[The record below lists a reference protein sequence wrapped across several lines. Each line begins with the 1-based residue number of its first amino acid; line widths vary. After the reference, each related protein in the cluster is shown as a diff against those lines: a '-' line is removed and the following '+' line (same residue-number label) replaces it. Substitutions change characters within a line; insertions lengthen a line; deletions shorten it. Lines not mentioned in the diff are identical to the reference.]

1 MPEFLTFLKVTM
13 KILREKS
20 RELYSFMV
28 NELVKSRAR
37 YIDLSFQENVAL
49 IFAKQSK
56 QGGLLD
62 QQAARKVALL
72 LAWLHQALINEV
84 LILENTALDPFK
96 YIEVLNMIFDSQLAS
111 QLKARIENEIKRQ
124 EVDFSH
130 CFELFYLLMVFKIS
144 LPEQCFSEEELLTV
158 RNEAT
163 HLVSASEVLAERK
176 LGHNKHSILGS
187 MPDLRMKAL

>member
-1 MPEFLTFLKVTM
+1 MEDSAYVKLVKQLKENIRLFETPLESMPEFLTFLKVTM

-20 RELYSFMV
+20 RELYSFMI

-96 YIEVLNMIFDSQLAS
+96 YIEVLNMVFDSQLAS
-111 QLKARIENEIKRQ
+111 QLKSRIENEIKRQ
-124 EVDFSH
+124 EADFSH

-144 LPEQCFSEEELLTV
+144 LPEQCFSEEEL
-158 RNEAT
+158 
-163 HLVSASEVLAERK
+163 
-176 LGHNKHSILGS
+176 
-187 MPDLRMKAL
+187 

>member
-20 RELYSFMV
+20 RELYSFMI

-96 YIEVLNMIFDSQLAS
+96 YIEVLNMVFDSQLAS
-111 QLKARIENEIKRQ
+111 QLKSRIENEIKRQ
-124 EVDFSH
+124 EADFSH
-130 CFELFYLLMVFKIS
+130 RFELFYLLMVFKIS
-144 LPEQCFSEEELLTV
+144 LPEQCFSEEELQ
-158 RNEAT
+158 
-163 HLVSASEVLAERK
+163 
-176 LGHNKHSILGS
+176 
-187 MPDLRMKAL
+187 